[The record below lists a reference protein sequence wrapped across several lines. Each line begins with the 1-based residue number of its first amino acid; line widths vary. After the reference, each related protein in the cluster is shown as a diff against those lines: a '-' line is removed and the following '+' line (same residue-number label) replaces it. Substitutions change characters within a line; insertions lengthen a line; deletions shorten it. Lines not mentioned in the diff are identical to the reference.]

1 MKVFNNHG
9 MRYLYRL
16 PTCTSF
22 LVRHSP
28 TMVILFIRC
37 FSLACSNAVLRQ
49 LHLEIDTESLSE
61 DIRLFYDQIPNHR
74 EKAVSRDFSSWH
86 IDKSWLVSTPSLLIG
101 KHLQEL

>member
-1 MKVFNNHG
+1 MKAFNNHG

-16 PTCTSF
+16 PTSF